1 MIATTLKQFAVKV
14 SETKA
19 FEPIVRHLERRGQ
32 GKPLLRVLAYHRID
46 VPKTDELYYPG
57 LISTSPTVFAA
68 QMDFVAHSHYVCT
81 MAEVVAAANGDS
93 SLPADSVLLT
103 FDDATT
109 DFARHAW
116 PVLKTRELPAT
127 VFVPTAYPDN
137 PDMHFWWDR
146 LYRAVLLSP
155 DRTRIPTPDGTVMTL
170 TTTRQR
176 QRTFRM
182 LKEYLK
188 TIPHS
193 QFQSLMASIV
203 RAGGMTDPA
212 HNNVLGW
219 DELRKLA
226 EDGLT
231 LAPHTHTHPMLNQ
244 LPDDD
249 ICHEVTTSLAVLR
262 QQIDQ
267 DVSQTLAYPAGGVS
281 DTVIS
286 AMDTAGFDLAF
297 STRRGVNP
305 QTFRTPF
312 ELRRINVGARTT
324 LGLLRM
330 QLANWGR

>member
-14 SETKA
+14 SDTKA
-19 FEPIVRHLERRGQ
+19 FAPVVRHLERRGQ
-32 GKPLLRVLAYHRID
+32 GKPLLRVLAYHRITE
-46 VPKTDELYYPG
+46 PQTDDPCHPG
-57 LISTSPTVFAA
+57 LISTSPTKFAA
-68 QMDFVAHSHYVCT
+68 QMDVVARSHYVCT
-81 MAEVVAAANGDS
+81 MAEVVAASNGDS
-93 SLPADSVLLT
+93 KLPADSVLLT
-103 FDDATT
+103 FDDATV

-116 PVLKTRELPAT
+116 PVLNARGLPAT

-137 PDMHFWWDR
+137 SEMHFWWDR
-146 LYRAVLLSP
+146 LHRAVLLSQ
-155 DRTRIPTPDGTVMTL
+155 DRTRMPTPNGTVVTL
-170 TTTRQR
+170 TTARQR
-176 QRTFRM
+176 QRTFRV

-193 QFQSLMASIV
+193 QFQSLMATIV
-203 RAGGMTDPA
+203 SAGGVADPA
-212 HNNVLGW
+212 HNNVLSW

-226 EDGLT
+226 AEGVT

-262 QQIDQ
+262 EQIAQ

-281 DTVIS
+281 NAVIS
-286 AMDTAGFDLAF
+286 AMDAAGFDLAF
-297 STRRGVNP
+297 STQRGVNA
-305 QTFRTPF
+305 QTFRAPF

>member
-19 FEPIVRHLERRGQ
+19 FDPVVRHLERRGQ

-46 VPKTDELYYPG
+46 ELQTDDPYYPG
-57 LISTSPTVFAA
+57 LISTSPAQFAM
-68 QMDFVAHSHYVCT
+68 QMDVIARSHYVCT
-81 MAEVVAAANGDS
+81 MAEVVAASTGES
-93 SLPADSVLLT
+93 SLPANAVLLT
-103 FDDATT
+103 FDDAIT
-109 DFARHAW
+109 DFAHHAW
-116 PVLKTRELPAT
+116 PELKARGLPAT

-155 DRTRIPTPDGTVMTL
+155 DRTRMPAPHGEVVTL
-170 TTTRQR
+170 NSPRQR
-176 QRTFRM
+176 QRVFRL

-193 QFQSLMASIV
+193 QFQSLMATIV
-203 RAGGMTDPA
+203 SAGAVADPA
-212 HNNVLGW
+212 HNNVLSW
-219 DELRKLA
+219 DELRNLA
-226 EDGLT
+226 AEGVT

-262 QQIDQ
+262 EQIAS
-267 DVSQTLAYPAGGVS
+267 DVSRTLAYPAGGVS
-281 DTVIS
+281 DAVIS
-286 AMDTAGFDLAF
+286 AMAAAGFDLAF
-297 STRRGVNP
+297 STQRGVNA
-305 QTFRTPF
+305 QTFQTPF
-312 ELRRINVGARTT
+312 EMRRINVGARTT
-324 LGLLRM
+324 IGLLRM